1 MTYAR
6 SARRIAL
13 RLACIVTCED
23 CRVVGS
29 MCVSARAGNFLLSEF
44 EQVPQLPKGASSVRL
59 PYPVFLVLLVCTVV
73 RVQCFHS
80 LLQATIVPW
89 GGCFT
94 TGVGWGLF
102 VPLPSLLL
110 RGLGDVLL
118 FTLREDCK
126 RRTFLDRVVA
136 LVGVAISVGDQQLTS
151 LEAYNGARSFYEICA

>member
-73 RVQCFHS
+73 RVQCVHS
-80 LLQATIVPW
+80 LLQVTIVP
-89 GGCFT
+89 
-94 TGVGWGLF
+94 VGWMLHYGCWLGF
-102 VPLPSLLL
+102 VHPFASPPAE
-110 RGLGDVLL
+110 GFGDVLL

-126 RRTFLDRVVA
+126 RRTFLGRIVA
-136 LVGVAISVGDQQLTS
+136 LVVVAISVGDEQLTA
-151 LEAYNGARSFYEICA
+151 LEAYNGARSF